1 MASFSAPFAP
11 VVASAMSGH
20 SASAQ
25 LRASKMRAASSAP
38 SADGAPR
45 KATTAPRWRASPAL
59 RSRTARMACLASSCA
74 AVRKLPLRL
83 PFQAVQTSPVET
95 VQASEA
101 ASRIRSAASA
111 AASRPSLGGRLL
123 QLHVGRLR
131 SIEVAVEPAHRIAR
145 PISLPFD
152 PSGRRMKGADQG
164 FAEERLEVLQR
175 RVRDHVQ
182 KFGNKRSPKLNQGFL
197 GSLRAL
203 IAERCAK
210 VEGGV

>member
-1 MASFSAPFAP
+1 
-11 VVASAMSGH
+11 
-20 SASAQ
+20 
-25 LRASKMRAASSAP
+25 MRAASSAP

-111 AASRPSLGGRLL
+111 AASPARALAVASCSSTSAASDPSKSRSSRRI
-123 QLHVGRLR
+123 VSRARSASR
-131 SIEVAVEPAHRIAR
+131 SIRPA
-145 PISLPFD
+145 
-152 PSGRRMKGADQG
+152 
-164 FAEERLEVLQR
+164 AE
-175 RVRDHVQ
+175 
-182 KFGNKRSPKLNQGFL
+182 
-197 GSLRAL
+197 
-203 IAERCAK
+203 
-210 VEGGV
+210 

>member
-1 MASFSAPFAP
+1 MRQQLGSSAISSSLALNGAALPWVSKSARARMSVTPFCWAHRIASFSAPLAP

-59 RSRTARMACLASSCA
+59 RSRTARMACLASNCA

-111 AASRPSLGGRLL
+111 AASPARALAVASCSSTSAASDPSKSRSS
-123 QLHVGRLR
+123 RRITSRARSASR
-131 SIEVAVEPAHRIAR
+131 SIRPA
-145 PISLPFD
+145 
-152 PSGRRMKGADQG
+152 
-164 FAEERLEVLQR
+164 AE
-175 RVRDHVQ
+175 
-182 KFGNKRSPKLNQGFL
+182 
-197 GSLRAL
+197 
-203 IAERCAK
+203 
-210 VEGGV
+210 